1 MLTPRTDRKRRI
13 KTEHGDSPLAGHRK
27 RKNGKAKRGLRLA
40 KHRGKP
46 AATDHERLLT
56 RRKEHAGHVFPYQDE
71 VVDIKILFVAQ
82 QSQKKEPSQQCSPQ
96 KGLIRIERM
105 KEGVGVPKDGGLIG
119 PGNEQSTQ
127 TFPGHGKG
135 GDPDAVEGGTGGKE
149 LFQSL
154 WDLQPVPLKHVQIAE
169 QAERSKAGR
178 HIRDGVTLPHLRE
191 DLLTIRCQG
200 RQAGEIGKHPSGT

>member
-1 MLTPRTDRKRRI
+1 
-13 KTEHGDSPLAGHRK
+13 
-27 RKNGKAKRGLRLA
+27 
-40 KHRGKP
+40 
-46 AATDHERLLT
+46 
-56 RRKEHAGHVFPYQDE
+56 
-71 VVDIKILFVAQ
+71 
-82 QSQKKEPSQQCSPQ
+82 
-96 KGLIRIERM
+96 M

-178 HIRDGVTLPHLRE
+178 HIRDGVTLPDDTLPRSAGWR
-191 DLLTIRCQG
+191 D
-200 RQAGEIGKHPSGT
+200 RQAPPPVLDTGSPAKA